1 MEHYKQLYIYEKYY
15 MPDCPLFIE
24 KYALTKDNV
33 KNSIFAQIKLRN
45 IGMKNILATYIN
57 VKCFDIENHELG
69 EPIEYIYQDKVVAR
83 GAVPYW
89 ITSRPRRKRNRLQEI
104 PTSLRSSE

>member
-1 MEHYKQLYIYEKYY
+1 

-69 EPIEYIYQDKVVAR
+69 EPIEYIYQDKVEE
-83 GAVPYW
+83 
-89 ITSRPRRKRNRLQEI
+89 K
-104 PTSLRSSE
+104 SSEAGNLYIFRMHILER